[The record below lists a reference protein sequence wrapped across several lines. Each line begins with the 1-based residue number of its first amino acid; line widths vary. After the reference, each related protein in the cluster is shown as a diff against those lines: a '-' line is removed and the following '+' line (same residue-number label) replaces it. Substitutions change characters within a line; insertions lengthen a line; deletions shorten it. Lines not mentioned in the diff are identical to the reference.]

1 MKKINLFKF
10 NIMYLKNKFLVFLLS
25 IFFVIGCE
33 ENNLDIESN
42 EKQIE
47 VIAYYPG
54 GKDLI
59 NQYDL
64 NGVTQL
70 IYSFLHLKGNKLA
83 VDNKEDS
90 LTVVHLSNLK
100 SKYPKLKVLV
110 ALGGWGG
117 CKTCSDVFSSDEG
130 REEFAISTARILK
143 DYNLDGIDLDWE
155 YPVIP
160 GVPGHK
166 YQDEDK
172 DNFTDLIVRL
182 DNHLD
187 SKHIISFAAGGF
199 DLFLEKSIDWNKV
212 MPLVDHV
219 NIMSYD
225 LYSQTTT
232 GHHTPLYSIN
242 KDSYSADS
250 AVRYLTQI
258 GVPRNKIVIGA
269 AFYGRIWEN
278 VIDTNNGL
286 SQDAKFRSA
295 ISFDNLNSLDKGFE
309 FYWDEN
315 AMAPYGFNKTKNE
328 FLSFDNTRSVS
339 LKTKY
344 AIDQDLK
351 GIMFWQLGHDLPKD
365 GLLDAIKNEV
375 YNKD

>member
-1 MKKINLFKF
+1 
-10 NIMYLKNKFLVFLLS
+10 MYLKNKFLVFLLS

-351 GIMFWQLGHDLPKD
+351 GIMFWQLGHDLLKD

>member
-1 MKKINLFKF
+1 MKKINLLKF

-199 DLFLEKSIDWNKV
+199 DSFLEKSIDWNKV

>member
-1 MKKINLFKF
+1 MKKINLLKF

-42 EKQIE
+42 ENQIE

-172 DNFTDLIVRL
+172 DNFTDLIVKL

-199 DLFLEKSIDWNKV
+199 DSFLEKSIDWNKV

>member
-351 GIMFWQLGHDLPKD
+351 GIMFWQLGHDLLKD

>member
-1 MKKINLFKF
+1 M
-10 NIMYLKNKFLVFLLS
+10 LS

-42 EKQIE
+42 EKQIK

-351 GIMFWQLGHDLPKD
+351 GIMFWQLGNDLPKD

>member
-1 MKKINLFKF
+1 MKKINLLKF